1 MKRREPKE
9 MEEQKQAE
17 QQWNKIRR
25 ERINILKEAPS
36 EENLWQAV
44 MAFQD
49 YPFKTVTG
57 LPFQYTLKTGKNGE
71 WTKELWIDR
80 REKSKSLSWSSVVLA
95 FKNSICSGHLIFQ
108 RKRGEGRISEKC
120 LPGFPWDRIQE
131 RM

>member
-1 MKRREPKE
+1 

-71 WTKELWIDR
+71 WTKELWRICRSRWCPEYGKR
-80 REKSKSLSWSSVVLA
+80 RE
-95 FKNSICSGHLIFQ
+95 NC
-108 RKRGEGRISEKC
+108 RKRLS
-120 LPGFPWDRIQE
+120 QV
-131 RM
+131 

>member
-1 MKRREPKE
+1 

-80 REKSKSLSWSSVVLA
+80 RKNFLYECGNQLSWRTPLVMASKIFLT
-95 FKNSICSGHLIFQ
+95 FITSIPSIF
-108 RKRGEGRISEKC
+108 S
-120 LPGFPWDRIQE
+120 
-131 RM
+131 

>member
-1 MKRREPKE
+1 

-71 WTKELWIDR
+71 WTKELWI
-80 REKSKSLSWSSVVLA
+80 EQKSVVE
-95 FKNSICSGHLIFQ
+95 Q
-108 RKRGEGRISEKC
+108 RGTGI
-120 LPGFPWDRIQE
+120 
-131 RM
+131 

>member
-1 MKRREPKE
+1 

-80 REKSKSLSWSSVVLA
+80 REKSKSLSWSIVICSVVPNMML
-95 FKNSICSGHLIFQ
+95 FIFFGRTQEFQYLYSKGKGFIQSKILCKKESI
-108 RKRGEGRISEKC
+108 
-120 LPGFPWDRIQE
+120 
-131 RM
+131 

>member
-1 MKRREPKE
+1 

-95 FKNSICSGHLIFQ
+95 FKKQPENNRSRETAESTW
-108 RKRGEGRISEKC
+108 RY
-120 LPGFPWDRIQE
+120 PWDFLYLSDFVETGPDQGTGEI
-131 RM
+131 

>member
-1 MKRREPKE
+1 

-95 FKNSICSGHLIFQ
+95 FKNS
-108 RKRGEGRISEKC
+108 RKHQHHCHECDEQFGGECMPPVESRY
-120 LPGFPWDRIQE
+120 
-131 RM
+131 

>member
-1 MKRREPKE
+1 

-57 LPFQYTLKTGKNGE
+57 L
-71 WTKELWIDR
+71 
-80 REKSKSLSWSSVVLA
+80 
-95 FKNSICSGHLIFQ
+95 
-108 RKRGEGRISEKC
+108 
-120 LPGFPWDRIQE
+120 
-131 RM
+131 

>member
-1 MKRREPKE
+1 MWFSGEDRLRKGPKE

-17 QQWNKIRR
+17 RQWNKIRR

-57 LPFQYTLKTGKNGE
+57 LPFQYTLKTGKNGAQFFSSE
-71 WTKELWIDR
+71 VMKIWGGEFVIDSI
-80 REKSKSLSWSSVVLA
+80 KALS
-95 FKNSICSGHLIFQ
+95 
-108 RKRGEGRISEKC
+108 
-120 LPGFPWDRIQE
+120 
-131 RM
+131 